1 MKTFVHTLIIMAAL
15 ALGSVASEEG
25 HVITGRIVKLN
36 DQNITVQSGKERL
49 QIEILTKDMFD
60 VEGHAPTRMNVQP
73 KVGDLVTVH
82 YRKETTRFGGG
93 LLWADQIQVKA
104 ANGRER

>member
-1 MKTFVHTLIIMAAL
+1 
-15 ALGSVASEEG
+15 
-25 HVITGRIVKLN
+25 
-36 DQNITVQSGKERL
+36 L